1 MLRRSISKYTRETLQ
16 FFGQPISY
24 LLREQITLLLIAVA
38 VTESAF
44 SSSVIC
50 LPLYFYSLGG
60 TDNSTGIIGL
70 PLVLAVY
77 YFVSLS
83 TASFFG
89 YISDKYGRRPLLII
103 GTAIAGI
110 SFIPFPFVF
119 IYYSVV
125 PYGFLVLIFANSLKG
140 IAAAMISGPILAIF
154 ADLSPEQNHGE
165 TMGKFYLAR
174 SAGGGSGFLLGGIL
188 WETFFEYSFLFFA
201 VIMFTASALYLF
213 KLHEPKR
220 YKVVKITL
228 NQADEGIEHS
238 DTEGELG
245 INPFKT
251 MMESLK
257 DKQFRKFAIAWLA
270 YTTLIGAG
278 GTYAPVIL
286 EDVAKGS
293 LSVSMIGFVFLVGV
307 AIIGVIQ
314 PTVGKLSD
322 KFGRKPF
329 LILGVVGMSL
339 LIIMF
344 SAILALEPYD
354 LLDLINNPLSIT
366 KSKPLAI
373 VPNFPLVVPHIF
385 IILMLLIFLLSA
397 GCFASSS
404 LGLISDVTKEEHRG
418 REMGFTQAIM
428 STGSILGSIVG
439 GTIFGIG
446 GSLSVLTFCF
456 GLSIIAVV
464 IIIQFLYETSGF
476 YHFTHKLV

>member
-60 TDNSTGIIGL
+60 TENSAGIIGL
-70 PLVLAVY
+70 PVVLAVY

-89 YISDKYGRRPLLII
+89 YISDKYGRRPLLIV

-119 IYYSVV
+119 EYYSVL
-125 PYGFLVLIFANSLKG
+125 PYGFIILLIANSLKG

-174 SAGGGSGFLLGGIL
+174 SAGGGSGFLLGGLL
-188 WETFFEYSFLFFA
+188 WESFIEYSFLFFA
-201 VIMFTASALYLF
+201 AIMFVASALYLF

-220 YKVVKITL
+220 HKAVEIMV
-228 NQADEGIEHS
+228 NQENGEIKPLEIEEG
-238 DTEGELG
+238 LG

-344 SAILALEPYD
+344 SAILALEPDD
-354 LLDLINNPLSIT
+354 LLDLINNPLSFV

-373 VPNFPLVVPHIF
+373 VPNFPLYFPHIL
-385 IILMLLIFLLSA
+385 IILMVLVFLLSA